1 MLVMPIVQCTLCSF
15 CKEVPTQHRCMH
27 RVEEEGVLLEAD
39 IYIASVEPAF
49 GSLVACLLVV
59 RKGYSAV

>member
-1 MLVMPIVQCTLCSF
+1 
-15 CKEVPTQHRCMH
+15 MH